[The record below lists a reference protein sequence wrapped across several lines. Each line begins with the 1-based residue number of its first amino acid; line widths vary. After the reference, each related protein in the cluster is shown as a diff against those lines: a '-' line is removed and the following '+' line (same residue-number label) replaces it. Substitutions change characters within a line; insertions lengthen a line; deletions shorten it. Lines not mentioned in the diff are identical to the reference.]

1 MSSQL
6 PFAHLRILELA
17 SVLAG
22 PQVGQFFAELGA
34 EVLKIESPAGDIT
47 RTWKTTAETAAPEA
61 AKDAPVSAYFSASN
75 WGKSSLVLDLTTA
88 AGQAGLYRLAA
99 RADIILASYKP
110 GDAEKLRADY
120 ATLAAGNPR
129 LLYGHLTGYGPDNS
143 RAGYDAVLQAEAG
156 FMHLN
161 AAGPGQP
168 PQKMPVA
175 MVDLLAAHQLKEGL
189 LTALFQRERT
199 GRGALVQVSLLD
211 SALAS
216 LANQAATSLV
226 TGHDPQPLGS
236 GHPSIV
242 PYGTVYRAANG
253 RQLVLAVGSDGQF
266 RHLCAALAR
275 PEWATDDRFQTNAAR
290 VAHRTELEGLLTE
303 CIAAVDGD
311 ELLAELERRTV
322 PAGTVRSV
330 GEALALPSAA
340 GMLFPAI
347 GASPAG
353 LRTVAFRSPQW
364 PVVAQLSAPPGLD
377 VAGSA
382 AFHPGLSGPDETAG
396 GAASVPPVA

>member
-1 MSSQL
+1 MSLQL
-6 PFAHLRILELA
+6 PFAHLRVLELA

-34 EVLKIESPAGDIT
+34 EVLKIESPAGDVT
-47 RTWKTTAETAAPEA
+47 RTWKTTAEAATAP
-61 AKDAPVSAYFSASN
+61 DAIDASVSAYFSASN
-75 WGKSSLVLDLTTA
+75 WGKTSLVLDLATA
-88 AGQAGLYRLAA
+88 AGQATLHRLAA
-99 RADIILASYKP
+99 QADIVLASYKP

-120 ATLAAGNPR
+120 ATLAAANPR
-129 LLYGHLTGYGPDNS
+129 LIYGHLTGYGPDNA

-161 AAGPGQP
+161 APGPGQP

-216 LANQAATSLV
+216 LANQAATYLV
-226 TGHDPQPLGS
+226 AGHDPQPLGS

-242 PYGTVYRAANG
+242 PYGTVYRAAEG

-266 RHLCAALAR
+266 RYLCVALGH
-275 PEWATDDRFQTNAAR
+275 PEWATDTRFATNAAR
-290 VAHRTELEGLLTE
+290 VAHRTALEALLTAR
-303 CIAAVDGD
+303 IASMNGD
-311 ELLAELERRTV
+311 DLLAALARRAV
-322 PAGTVRSV
+322 PAGAVRSV
-330 GEALALPSAA
+330 GEALAHPWAAPMLLPGA
-340 GMLFPAI
+340 GGLR
-347 GASPAG
+347 AG
-353 LRTVAFRSPQW
+353 LRTVAFRSPAW
-364 PVVAQLSAPPGLD
+364 AVAEQLNAPPTLGSAEILGFSAPPAVESETKAGL
-377 VAGSA
+377 
-382 AFHPGLSGPDETAG
+382 PY
-396 GAASVPPVA
+396 VPPVS